1 MLKRLKRKF
10 LTMTMGLISLVLIVV
25 FVSLLISTYTQQRR
39 QIDMSLNQAVGQGF
53 GLEAPKE
60 RFGRRD
66 DPGGNFM
73 TAISILADSD
83 GNVILSNS
91 DSVEIS
97 DDDLTAAISAAIASG
112 GDSGHLNELGLYFTR
127 AETSPALLSA
137 LGVPPDDLFSPPDDA
152 GGAPSNDAGGVP
164 PDKPDGAAN
173 NAQAGND
180 PSALPSGDD
189 LSAALSAYSDDAA
202 LYKIA
207 FVSDTSI
214 RTAMR
219 SLTLTSLMVG
229 GAALAL
235 LFGICLFLADWALR
249 PVKRVW
255 NQQRQFISDASHEL
269 KTPLTVIL
277 ANLSILSRHGG
288 ETVDSQRKWISS
300 TEDEAQRMK
309 GLVEDLLT
317 LARLDEAGQTAPM
330 PVMSDVDLS
339 DAVTGELLTFE
350 PVAFERGVELESDV
364 APGVTVRGDAAKLKQ
379 LTAILI
385 DNACKYAGLGGR
397 VDVKLARRDG
407 RIQLSV
413 TNTGDVIPPEQL
425 SHVFERFYRAD
436 KARTG
441 GKSGYGLGLAIAAGI
456 ARLHG
461 GDIAA
466 TSDAEHGT
474 VFSVTLPEK

>member
-10 LTMTMGLISLVLIVV
+10 LAMTMGLISLVLIVV
-25 FVSLLISTYTQQRR
+25 FSSLLISTHTQQRR
-39 QIDMSLNQAVGQGF
+39 QADMALNQAVGL
-53 GLEAPKE
+53 GLGLQPPKE
-60 RFGRRD
+60 RFGRSD
-66 DPGGNFM
+66 QPGGNFL
-73 TAISILADSD
+73 TAISILSD
-83 GNVILSNS
+83 GDGNIIISNA
-91 DSVEIS
+91 DTVDIS
-97 DDDLTAAISAAIASG
+97 DGDLATAISAALCAG
-112 GDSGHLNELGLYFTR
+112 GDSGRLSELGLFFKR
-127 AETSPALLSA
+127 VRTSPARLYAQAAPLADGDAPPSA
-137 LGVPPDDLFSPPDDA
+137 GDPPAMPDAEAVDLPE
-152 GGAPSNDAGGVP
+152 GAPEDEIN
-164 PDKPDGAAN
+164 
-173 NAQAGND
+173 
-180 PSALPSGDD
+180 
-189 LSAALSAYSDDAA
+189 AALEGYSDDAA

-207 FVSDTSI
+207 FVSDASLTS
-214 RTAMR
+214 AMR
-219 SLTLTSLMVG
+219 ALTLTSLMVG

-277 ANLSILSRHGG
+277 ANLSILNRHGG
-288 ETVDSQRKWISS
+288 ETVDSQHKWISS

-425 SHVFERFYRAD
+425 SHVFERFYSAD

>member
-25 FVSLLISTYTQQRR
+25 FASLLISTYTQQRR
-39 QIDMSLNQAVGQGF
+39 QIDMSLSQAVGQGF

-112 GDSGHLNELGLYFTR
+112 GDNEHLNELGLYFTR

-137 LGVPPDDLFSPPDDA
+137 LGAPPDDMVTPPDDA
-152 GGAPSNDAGGVP
+152 GGAPLSDAGGNP

-180 PSALPSGDD
+180 PALLPSGDD

-249 PVKRVW
+249 PVERVW

-269 KTPLTVIL
+269 K
-277 ANLSILSRHGG
+277 
-288 ETVDSQRKWISS
+288 
-300 TEDEAQRMK
+300 
-309 GLVEDLLT
+309 
-317 LARLDEAGQTAPM
+317 
-330 PVMSDVDLS
+330 
-339 DAVTGELLTFE
+339 TFE

-397 VDVKLARRDG
+397 VDVKLAKRDG

-461 GDIAA
+461 GDVAA

>member
-1 MLKRLKRKF
+1 M
-10 LTMTMGLISLVLIVV
+10 
-25 FVSLLISTYTQQRR
+25 
-39 QIDMSLNQAVGQGF
+39 
-53 GLEAPKE
+53 
-60 RFGRRD
+60 
-66 DPGGNFM
+66 
-73 TAISILADSD
+73 
-83 GNVILSNS
+83 
-91 DSVEIS
+91 
-97 DDDLTAAISAAIASG
+97 
-112 GDSGHLNELGLYFTR
+112 
-127 AETSPALLSA
+127 
-137 LGVPPDDLFSPPDDA
+137 FSPPDDA
-152 GGAPSNDAGGVP
+152 GGAPSNAAGKVP

-207 FVSDTSI
+207 FVSDTII
-214 RTAMR
+214 RTSMR

-456 ARLHG
+456 ARLHS